1 MSGKALVTGATGHLG
16 ANLVRRLLADG
27 AAVRAL
33 VRPGDHSAA
42 LDGLDV
48 ERAVG
53 DLRDAAAVSAAVRG
67 CEHVYHTG
75 ALVSTVEGDGEHKRA
90 IFETNVLGTQ
100 HVLEAA
106 LHSGVRRVVVTGS
119 FSAVGYDPADP
130 TRPSNEEMPFDPFH
144 SPTPYSTSKA
154 ATEQQCWQ
162 AAARGL
168 SVVVAVS
175 CAIIGPNDFVPSRL
189 GGVMCS
195 FGRIPFY
202 IPGGFPF
209 VAARDICEGHL
220 LAMKRGR
227 SGERYIFASEFR
239 TMDEIMGMFEEVT
252 GRKRP
257 PIRLPPGAMSAIAQL
272 VDPFVTRWIPPERH
286 RLTPAAVHILRLGRR
301 ADISKAR
308 KELGYEPTAI
318 ADAVREAYAFYR
330 ERGMIRHLNS
340 KGSFSGSSKTLSGN
354 MGAP

>member
-1 MSGKALVTGATGHLG
+1 MTGKALVTGATGHLG

-27 AAVRAL
+27 EAVRAL
-33 VRPGDHSAA
+33 VRPGDASTA

-48 ERAVG
+48 ERVFG
-53 DLRDAAAVSAAVRG
+53 DLRDSNAVTNAVRG
-67 CEHVYHTG
+67 CARIYHTG
-75 ALVSTVEGDGEHKRA
+75 AIVSTVEGNDEHKRA

-100 HVLEAA
+100 HVLDAA
-106 LHSGVRRVVVTGS
+106 LANGVGRVVVTGS
-119 FSAVGYDPADP
+119 FSAVGYDPDDP

-168 SVVVAVS
+168 EVVVAVS
-175 CAIIGPNDFVPSRL
+175 CAIVGPNDFIPSRL

-209 VAARDICEGHL
+209 VAARDISQGHV
-220 LAMKRGR
+220 LAMNKGR
-227 SGERYIFASEFR
+227 SGERYIFATEFR
-239 TMDEIMGMFEEVT
+239 TMDEIMAMFEDVT
-252 GRKRP
+252 GQKRP
-257 PIRLPPGAMSAIAQL
+257 PLRLPPAAMSAIAQL
-272 VDPFVTRWIPPERH
+272 VDPFVTRWVPPQRQ

-308 KELGYEPTAI
+308 RELGYEPTSI
-318 ADAVREAYAFYR
+318 ADAVREAYEFYR
-330 ERGMIRHLNS
+330 QRGMLRTAARPPGPTTTVS
-340 KGSFSGSSKTLSGN
+340 MQ